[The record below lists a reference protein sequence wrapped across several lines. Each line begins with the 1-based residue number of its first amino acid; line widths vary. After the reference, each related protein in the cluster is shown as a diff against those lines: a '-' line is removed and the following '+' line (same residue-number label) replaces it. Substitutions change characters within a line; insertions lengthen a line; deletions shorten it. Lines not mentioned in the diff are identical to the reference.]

1 MSADAYCLS
10 YRLQLETSRVWDY
23 VNDGYI
29 HRLIQ
34 NRADGKLVELPTS
47 SQSTP
52 VRRRNQRRGVSAEA
66 GGSGHAS
73 RPERRDRGGPNEEE
87 DGWSEEDEEQDD
99 PKKSGG
105 KLGSTDE
112 KLEAISL
119 EYQYLLLSQL
129 ESQRAYYEEQ
139 VRRLQTELDE
149 VRDAMAHSQTSAP
162 LLAAQEA
169 RFEEERQRWL
179 LERAKLDENHSRLAA
194 RCEKALEAG
203 SKLSS
208 ELRSERSLGRGLMER
223 LEAQQVEMDRRRAEG
238 EELKRVV
245 QDQGEQ
251 LRDLM
256 FALSATERIREA
268 GGEAEG
274 GDLIVRGGKKGSQ
287 PARDTPKPE
296 ESGGGGGQSAKQKKN
311 KAKKKKGKAK
321 ASAAP
326 GALEA
331 EAEVV
336 EEEEEEAEPG
346 VATVEAPADSI
357 EQTDV
362 HST

>member
-1 MSADAYCLS
+1 M
-10 YRLQLETSRVWDY
+10 
-23 VNDGYI
+23 
-29 HRLIQ
+29 
-34 NRADGKLVELPTS
+34 
-47 SQSTP
+47 
-52 VRRRNQRRGVSAEA
+52 RRRNQRRGVSAEA
-66 GGSGHAS
+66 GGSGHPS
-73 RPERRDRGGPNEEE
+73 RSERRGRAGQDEEGGA
-87 DGWSEEDEEQDD
+87 WSEEEGDEEQDD

-149 VRDAMAHSQTSAP
+149 VRSAMALEQTSAP

-179 LERAKLDENHSRLAA
+179 TERSKLDETHTRLAS

-223 LEAQQVEMDRRRAEG
+223 LEAQQVEMDRRKIEG

-268 GGEAEG
+268 GGEAQG
-274 GDLIVRGGKKGSQ
+274 GDLIVRGGKQAVQ
-287 PARDTPKPE
+287 PARAME
-296 ESGGGGGQSAKQKKN
+296 EGTVTTQSAKQHKKN

-321 ASAAP
+321 ATSTAS

-331 EAEVV
+331 EAEDV
-336 EEEEEEAEPG
+336 EEEVEDVG
-346 VATVEAPADSI
+346 GSVAVPLTPEDGTT
-357 EQTDV
+357 QTDTQ
-362 HST
+362 ST

>member
-1 MSADAYCLS
+1 M
-10 YRLQLETSRVWDY
+10 
-23 VNDGYI
+23 
-29 HRLIQ
+29 
-34 NRADGKLVELPTS
+34 
-47 SQSTP
+47 
-52 VRRRNQRRGVSAEA
+52 RRRNQRRGVSAEA
-66 GGSGHAS
+66 GGSGHAD
-73 RPERRDRGGPNEEE
+73 RPKRRGRGGQNEDEDAWSGEE
-87 DGWSEEDEEQDD
+87 DSEQDD

-149 VRDAMAHSQTSAP
+149 VRSAMAREQTSAP

-179 LERAKLDENHSRLAA
+179 LERAKLDDNHARLAA

-203 SKLSS
+203 SRLSS

-223 LEAQQVEMDRRRAEG
+223 LEAQQVEMDRRKVEG

-268 GGEAEG
+268 GGGEAEG
-274 GDLIVRGGKKGSQ
+274 GDLIVRGGTQGTQ
-287 PARDTPKPE
+287 PAARAG
-296 ESGGGGGQSAKQKKN
+296 ESAGLQSAKQQKKN
-311 KAKKKKGKAK
+311 KGKKKKAKAK
-321 ASAAP
+321 AGVAT
-326 GALEA
+326 GGLEA
-331 EAEVV
+331 EAQAQAEEV
-336 EEEEEEAEPG
+336 EEEGEEVEGDAVAAAETPLAG
-346 VATVEAPADSI
+346 T
-357 EQTDV
+357 EQTE
-362 HST
+362 TPAT